1 MAKRL
6 LYNVRTFS
14 DVELILTDE
23 DPIYLSRYHLSRS
36 STYFLWLFRTY
47 PSVRSFHFPL
57 PKKEKECF
65 IYLLKL
71 IYEEEPRPIKYEK
84 ENESSATFNEDLFMV
99 HQVALQFDIP
109 EIFKNYSA
117 RVDEI
122 SSIAYFMENLTEL
135 GAGNFSLNL
144 SVTKLPAE
152 FKASLLFREKSSVII
167 NNQFKNITDIL
178 DHKREFLIL
187 HATGLEFILK
197 NENFQQDS
205 ENSILTIIMMW
216 IRENRT
222 TREKYLK
229 NLLPLV
235 DMHEMTNFFLIN
247 LVPSVIQELE
257 DKELKENICGAYIQ
271 ALEDKNKIYRGPGER
286 RIVVKRSTFYE
297 SSHEKFAMRVEFR
310 KISEWK
316 INEKYYSQPI
326 FSNGFFF
333 YFFMRVETSTTDQ
346 SQYLAGYLRCT
357 SEVTSI
363 PNHYLP
369 VTVTFEVLLTNN
381 KTRKFPPVSVIFDHF
396 DRSIGSRMN
405 QPTENWD
412 KIRIGLSDIVKDDRI
427 TVIISVDFKKERT

>member
-36 STYFLWLFRTY
+36 STYFRWLFRIY

-71 IYEEEPRPIKYEK
+71 IYEEEESPPMKYEK
-84 ENESSATFNEDLFMV
+84 KDKENETSATNNEDIYFV
-99 HQVALQFDIP
+99 HQVALKFDIP
-109 EIFKNYSA
+109 EIFKNYTASI
-117 RVDEI
+117 DEI
-122 SSIAYFMENLTEL
+122 SRLEYFLENLTEL

-271 ALEDKNKIYRGPGER
+271 A
-286 RIVVKRSTFYE
+286 
-297 SSHEKFAMRVEFR
+297 
-310 KISEWK
+310 
-316 INEKYYSQPI
+316 
-326 FSNGFFF
+326 
-333 YFFMRVETSTTDQ
+333 
-346 SQYLAGYLRCT
+346 
-357 SEVTSI
+357 
-363 PNHYLP
+363 
-369 VTVTFEVLLTNN
+369 
-381 KTRKFPPVSVIFDHF
+381 
-396 DRSIGSRMN
+396 
-405 QPTENWD
+405 
-412 KIRIGLSDIVKDDRI
+412 
-427 TVIISVDFKKERT
+427 